1 MDVAQ
6 LAKEGLGWAVSVIL
20 GGVVVY
26 QNKRMENLYKEK
38 DGIQDQRRLDIL
50 ALLDK
55 YNEAMGDFSQTAKL
69 LLAKLS
75 AGDKS

>member
-1 MDVAQ
+1 MDAGQ

-26 QNKRMENLYKEK
+26 QNKRLENLYKEK

-75 AGDKS
+75 SGDK

>member
-1 MDVAQ
+1 MDVGQ

-50 ALLDK
+50 ELLDK
-55 YNEAMGDFSQTAKL
+55 YNAAMGDSSQTIKL

-75 AGDKS
+75 AGDK

>member
-1 MDVAQ
+1 MDAGQ
-6 LAKEGLGWAVSVIL
+6 IAKEGLGWAVSVIL

-26 QNKRMENLYKEK
+26 QNKRLENLYKEK

-75 AGDKS
+75 SGDK

>member
-1 MDVAQ
+1 MDAGQ
-6 LAKEGLGWAVSVIL
+6 IAKEGLGWAVSVIL

-26 QNKRMENLYKEK
+26 QNKRLENLYKEK

-75 AGDKS
+75 SGDKK

>member
-1 MDVAQ
+1 MNAAEW
-6 LAKEGLGWAVSVIL
+6 AKEGIGYALSVVL
-20 GGVVVY
+20 AGVIVY

-38 DGIQDQRRLDIL
+38 DGIQDQRRVDVL

-75 AGDKS
+75 AGDK

>member
-1 MDVAQ
+1 MDAGQ
-6 LAKEGLGWAVSVIL
+6 IAKEGLGWAVSVIL

-26 QNKRMENLYKEK
+26 QNKRLENLYKEK

-69 LLAKLS
+69 LIAKLS
-75 AGDKS
+75 SGDK

>member
-20 GGVVVY
+20 GGVIVY

>member
-1 MDVAQ
+1 MDVGQ
-6 LAKEGLGWAVSVIL
+6 IAKEGLGWAVSVIL
-20 GGVVVY
+20 GGVIVY

-38 DGIQDQRRLDIL
+38 DGIQDQRREDVLG
-50 ALLDK
+50 LLNK
-55 YNEAMGDFSQTAKL
+55 YNESMGDFSQTAKL